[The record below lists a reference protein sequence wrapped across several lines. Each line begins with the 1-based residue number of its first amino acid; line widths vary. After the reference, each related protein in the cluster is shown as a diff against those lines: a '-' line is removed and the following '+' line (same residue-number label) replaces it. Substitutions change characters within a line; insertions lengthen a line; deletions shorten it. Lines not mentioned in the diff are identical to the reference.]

1 VAIHEV
7 LDYHTNET
15 FPNLMDVVNDFR
27 DGIDSYRRGAWDTAI
42 GSFQRCL
49 QAHPG
54 DSLSAIYIDRC
65 ELLRSD
71 PPEHWDGI
79 WVMTSK

>member
-1 VAIHEV
+1 
-7 LDYHTNET
+7 
-15 FPNLMDVVNDFR
+15 MDVVNNFHE
-27 DGIDSYRRGAWDTAI
+27 GVTSYRRGAWDAAI
-42 GSFQRCL
+42 TSFQRCL

-54 DSLSAIYIDRC
+54 DTLSATYIDRC
-65 ELLRSD
+65 EQLRAH